1 MTGNSRLLRIST
13 LERSRLLMCCSP
25 VVACL
30 CDLTVTLS
38 GQSTEYWSGNWAAV
52 TEGNPIPHWLLT
64 QHPLALCGG
73 IAVWIAVFCTA
84 IIKLRPQPARVV
96 TFVVMLGHAT
106 AASTWLLNM
115 RPWGILYAGM
125 LLVLLKLI
133 DSKLGQRGYTDS
145 QNLPDADGA
154 TDV

>member
-1 MTGNSRLLRIST
+1 MPINLKCAR
-13 LERSRLLMCCSP
+13 MCCRP

-38 GQSTEYWSGNWAAV
+38 GQSAEYWSGNWAAV

-84 IIKLRPQPARVV
+84 IFRLSPRPVRTVAI
-96 TFVVMLGHAT
+96 VVMLGHAT

-115 RPWGILYAGM
+115 KPWGILYACG
-125 LLVLLKLI
+125 LLAFLKLI
-133 DSKLGQRGYTDS
+133 DWSICQRGYTAS
-145 QNLPDADGA
+145 ENLAGSESPARS
-154 TDV
+154 

>member
-1 MTGNSRLLRIST
+1 MPLRFDCNAQRAIAGV
-13 LERSRLLMCCSP
+13 LVWEL
-25 VVACL
+25 
-30 CDLTVTLS
+30 
-38 GQSTEYWSGNWAAV
+38 GGV

-84 IIKLRPQPARVV
+84 ITKLRPQPARVV
-96 TFVVMLGHAT
+96 AFVVMLGHAT

-115 RPWGILYAGM
+115 RPWGILYAGI

-133 DSKLGQRGYTDS
+133 DSKLGQRGYADS
-145 QNLPDADGA
+145 LNLPDEDN
-154 TDV
+154 TTEV